1 MGGGG
6 GIGEVLKRVVAD
18 VGTAGAAELTRKK
31 PFQPGGDTKAV
42 DVAAGAAGGLGLGS
56 GGGATLVGAGAALN
70 ALSPTIPPLPA
81 SPTASSVE
89 TAAQDAAN
97 AVQTADAE
105 ARRARSAK
113 RQSSVLGN
121 YQGFSATGISPATLQ
136 PAQPRKSVLG

>member
-6 GIGEVLKRVVAD
+6 GIGEVLKCVVAD
-18 VGTAGAAELTRKK
+18 VGTVGAAELTRKK

-105 ARRARSAK
+105 ARRARNAK